1 MSAIDFHT
9 HAFPDE
15 IASRAMAKL
24 QAAGGVP
31 AYGDGTLGDLLR
43 SMDQAD
49 IDISVVCPIATKP
62 GQAEGILKWCRKIHG
77 DRIEPFPSVH
87 PDDPDAAR
95 WVARFAEE
103 GFAGIKLHPQYQAFA
118 ADEPR
123 MDPIY
128 AAAAE
133 QGLVITSH
141 CGLDLAYP
149 DDNDHASPVRFAK
162 VIERFP
168 SLPLVCTHM
177 GGWRAWNLV
186 DLHLVGRPVWLET
199 SFSLEELGPQRAM
212 DMIRRHGPD
221 RVLFGT
227 DWPWK
232 PQDKEL
238 ALASAL
244 ALDPKEKNY
253 LLWGNAAKL
262 LGY

>member
-15 IASRAMAKL
+15 IAKRAMAKL
-24 QAAGGVP
+24 QAAGDVP
-31 AYGDGTLGDLLR
+31 AYGDGTIKDLLR

-49 IDISVVCPIATKP
+49 LDISVVCPIATKP
-62 GQAEGILKWCRKIHG
+62 DQAAGILKWCRKIHS

-87 PDDPDAAR
+87 PDDPQAAK

-103 GFAGIKLHPQYQAFA
+103 GFAGIKLHPQYQAFE

-133 QGLVITSH
+133 HDVVITSH

-149 DDNDHASPVRFAK
+149 DTNDNASPVRFAK

-168 SLPLVCTHM
+168 TLRLICTHM
-177 GGWRAWNLV
+177 GGWRSWELV
-186 DLHLVGRPVWLET
+186 ELHILGKPIWLET
-199 SFSLEELGPQRAM
+199 SFSLDELGPQRSA
-212 DMIRRHGPD
+212 DMIRRHGAD
-221 RVLFGT
+221 RVVFGT

-238 ALASAL
+238 ALFNAL
-244 ALDPKEKNY
+244 PLDAKEKRNI
-253 LLWGNAAKL
+253 LWGNAART